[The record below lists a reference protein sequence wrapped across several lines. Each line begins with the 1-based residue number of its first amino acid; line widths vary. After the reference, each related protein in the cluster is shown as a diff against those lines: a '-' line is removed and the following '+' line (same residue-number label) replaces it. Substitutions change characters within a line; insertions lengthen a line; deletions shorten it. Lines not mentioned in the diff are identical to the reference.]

1 MACLITINDNKYSEL
16 LGQIQD
22 PALAFRL
29 YLQEESDN
37 AIVKTNK
44 KEEKTLPGEKRVENL
59 LKSRLKKIDEKLKT
73 KDGNKFLLTEE
84 KNKIDDILKRLKE
97 EIKEGNQSYFYQT
110 TLSYLNQIETSLDS
124 GDITEDQLKSY
135 FRDSKLFED
144 FGRNISGNVE
154 DSPLDSEISLKAK
167 KIALRLEPLILKAV
181 LDYTQKRGFDLEEDD
196 LKYLENQGTAAAW
209 TLDLSND
216 TNLFMQYVNKV
227 TKEASSLRDFKLQEE
242 LKQIEELE
250 KKLGKTEKERIARK
264 QKIFKKGSNGKV
276 LRNKLLTRQS
286 DLFFKTYYDMKNEID
301 RLKKK
306 EDWVGYRTKRTE
318 MLNWM
323 KENTVFINPSYF
335 TGDEINKMKIF
346 NDLVKQVGSE
356 EYAQELIQSAENK
369 KKAFDK
375 EFTDYKE
382 FVNGMDDKTQEQK
395 DELIRARNVQF
406 NPEVYYEVLM
416 GNRQAVA
423 DKYNI
428 KLGDY
433 FSEQYII
440 FAPKAS
446 KQEWYSGDYKEMEE
460 DKELKEYYDF
470 IHKTMNK
477 YKKYLPEY
485 VTQHA
490 MRQDY
495 MFRAKAGMVEIFQ
508 NSGMKGVVP
517 KMTSKLIDSFAT
529 QFEHEHVGEIDSEG
543 KEVGSIPVSKL
554 ISIDAEIE
562 KLETELASIDSSI
575 PDNKI
580 RIDTIKKRLED
591 LQTQYTVD
599 PSRSLEV
606 FLAMA
611 LNYKF
616 MADIDNEMQ
625 LASEIVNAAKSK
637 EANGTFGD
645 AKNTKARFE
654 NHIKVVLYGDSKEV
668 EGQHKSKEDLQ
679 DNIFDAKDLI
689 GMTSDKKI
697 RAKQIVKEINE
708 NKDRVEQ
715 YLEKQ
720 AGGEKLTADEEKII
734 RKQSGLIEEYRKLDG
749 KRWTLGSALDSLI
762 GYKSLQT
769 FGFNPIA
776 GISNLVFG
784 MTTIITEGSGNTYFN
799 NDEVVSAF
807 RIMLDSSKKYFT
819 MGAVRTGY
827 SDKIT
832 KLGDK
837 FVIEGDTLDVRS
849 EKRFSG
855 KSTLDKVNPYN
866 FLQKSDYFMKM
877 CGSIAAMKNTK
888 KWSIKTK
895 DGKDMSIWDSFDDK
909 GNWKTELFDEQT
921 NFDWNGDPLENGSLK
936 LAEYTN
942 YLKQINSNMHGNFT
956 RESPVIAKRYVAF
969 RLIGQMKLSWMP
981 LYFQERFGDQRYDAV
996 LDETREGRYRTIARL
1011 ATDKEDLGKTLIQRA
1026 IKLMLKS
1033 SHEGLEAF
1041 EIANLKKTKADI
1053 IFYASISL
1061 LMGILKH
1068 FHDDDEDKK
1077 SMGAKAIKLLAN
1089 QLFTLQ
1095 SDIGMATDI
1104 NTFQSLTSKIIP
1116 AISVLTDFQKSLDKI
1131 QKYILDDRET
1141 QAQDDKAFASMWKY
1155 FFKAFPF
1162 TRQVVGIN
1170 TRSEKLLEEIQKQ

>member
-1 MACLITINDNKYSEL
+1 MACLITINDDKYSEL

-37 AIVKTNK
+37 AIAKTNK

-73 KDGNKFLLTEE
+73 KGGNKFLLTEE

-110 TLSYLNQIETSLDS
+110 TLSYLNQIETALDS
-124 GDITEDQLKSY
+124 GGITEDQLKSY

-196 LKYLENQGTAAAW
+196 LKYLGNQGTAAAW

-250 KKLGKTEKERIARK
+250 KNLGKTEKERIARK

-335 TGDEINKMKIF
+335 TGDEMNKMKIF

-485 VTQHA
+485 ATQHA

-697 RAKQIVKEINE
+697 RAKQIIKDINE
-708 NKDRVEQ
+708 NKDKVEQ

-720 AGGEKLTADEEKII
+720 AGGEKLEDFENALI
-734 RKQSGLIEEYRKLDG
+734 RKQSGLIEEYRKLGG
-749 KRWTLGSALDSLI
+749 KRFTISSFLDSMI
-762 GYKSLQT
+762 GWQMAKS
-769 FGFNPIA
+769 FAFNPISS
-776 GISNLVFG
+776 ITN
-784 MTTIITEGSGNTYFN
+784 IITGMASIQTEAAGGQHFKEKELAKGY
-799 NDEVVSAF
+799 
-807 RIMLDSSKKYFT
+807 RIMLDSVRKYMSFDASH
-819 MGAVRTGY
+819 GQF
-827 SDKIT
+827 SSKIT
-832 KLGDK
+832 NLAEK
-837 FVIEGDTLDVRS
+837 FGLVEDTIDIQHGKPAYRKSKIEKIAD
-849 EKRFSG
+849 
-855 KSTLDKVNPYN
+855 PYN
-866 FLQKSDYFMKM
+866 WMRSGDFFIKAT
-877 CGSIAAMKNTK
+877 GSIAAMNSIS
-888 KWSIKTK
+888 KWSLTTK
-895 DGKDMSIWDSFDDK
+895 EGSVISMWEAFDNNGKWNSLLFDDK
-909 GNWKTELFDEQT
+909 T
-921 NFDWNGDPLENGSLK
+921 NFDYNGDVLEGGSTK
-936 LAEYTN
+936 LAEYRE
-942 YLKQINSNMHGNFT
+942 YLKTLNKTLHGAFDRT
-956 RESPVIAKRYVAF
+956 SPVLAKRYVVS
-969 RLIGQMKLSWMP
+969 RLLGQYKLSWMGEAV
-981 LYFQERFGDQRYDAV
+981 FNRFGGRYYNES
-996 LDETREGRYRTIARL
+996 LGEEREGRYATLARL
-1011 ATDKEDLGKTLIQRA
+1011 SQEQEDLGSNVISRAMKLLLKMQKEGTLSE
-1026 IKLMLKS
+1026 M
-1033 SHEGLEAF
+1033 EM
-1041 EIANLKKTKADI
+1041 ANLAKSRLDI
-1053 IFYASISL
+1053 MFLTSITM
-1061 LMGILKH
+1061 LMMALKH
-1068 FHDDDEDKK
+1068 WAGDDDDKDKK
-1077 SMGAKAIKLLAN
+1077 SQAWKIVYNMLYT
-1089 QLFTLQ
+1089 QQ
-1095 SDIGMATDI
+1095 SDYAFYVSPS
-1104 NTFQSLTSKIIP
+1104 TFSAMTSKVIP
-1116 AISVLTDFQKSLDKI
+1116 AMAILTDLTKTLKAA
-1131 QKYILDDRET
+1131 QKYIVADEE
-1141 QAQDDKAFASMWKY
+1141 DKDEKLQSLYKKFFAN
-1155 FFKAFPF
+1155 FPF
-1162 TRQVVGIN
+1162 SKTVISVSN
-1170 TRSEKLLEEIQKQ
+1170 KADKLQDTLEDR